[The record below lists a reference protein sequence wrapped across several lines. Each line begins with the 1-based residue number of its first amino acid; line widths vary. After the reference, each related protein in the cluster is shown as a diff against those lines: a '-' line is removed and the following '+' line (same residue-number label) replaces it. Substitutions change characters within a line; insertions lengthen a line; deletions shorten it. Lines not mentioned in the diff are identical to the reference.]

1 MENDLRYF
9 DEEIKKLRKERL
21 KEEREMRKRERE
33 MREKEMR
40 NTLIKIY
47 TKVVLQNNLIKT
59 HLNNLMKNAF
69 EEHTLSK
76 DELEKMEKITNELYN
91 NIILNK
97 TKKYK
102 IDNVEMAGDL
112 LKHYSALNTLVRL
125 ICYKKHELEICHQ
138 VGENT
143 LLTILFDLNN
153 EIRYL
158 LKLLA
163 ELS

>member
-1 MENDLRYF
+1 MENDLRYL

-21 KEEREMRKRERE
+21 KEERE

-59 HLNNLMKNAF
+59 HLNNLMAGAKAP

-76 DELEKMEKITNELYN
+76 DELEKMEKIANELYN

>member
-1 MENDLRYF
+1 MISDMENDLRYL
-9 DEEIKKLRKERL
+9 DEEIKKLKKERM
-21 KEEREMRKRERE
+21 REERE

-59 HLNNLMKNAF
+59 QIQQILSGQ
-69 EEHTLSK
+69 EYTLAE
-76 DELEKMEKITNELYN
+76 DELEKLEKITNELYN

-102 IDNVEMAGDL
+102 IDNVEMTGDL
-112 LKHYSALNTLVRL
+112 LKHYSAVNTLVRL
-125 ICYKKHELEICHQ
+125 ICYKKTDLEICHQ